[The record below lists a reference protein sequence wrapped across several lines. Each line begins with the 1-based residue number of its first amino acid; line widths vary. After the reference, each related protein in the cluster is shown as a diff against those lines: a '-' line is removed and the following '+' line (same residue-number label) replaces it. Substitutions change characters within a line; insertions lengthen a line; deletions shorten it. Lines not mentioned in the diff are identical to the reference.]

1 MKRKT
6 RGAGEQA
13 DATENWYTGP
23 AWRDRDGRA
32 ARRRKR
38 IRIGVA
44 VVIVAAGV
52 VTFAVNPGD
61 IRSKLPGLAGGDAVA
76 KPLPAETAAP
86 GSAPADEAFP
96 ATPTL
101 KEPFA
106 GSPALRYADGAA
118 GIVPP
123 EAKAVGRLSKDE
135 VADVLRKAKELL
147 VDANLNPR
155 TLRGERPAAAL
166 DLVDPLQP
174 GTRQDLEAWLAKPGR
189 DRDPLQLF
197 TRFDPREVRPAGD
210 IVKTRGR
217 MTFKEG
223 RDGALAVHA
232 DYTFVYPVVR
242 AAQGASEVT
251 RTVVRRVVDFEV
263 NDPERFQA
271 TPGKLALTRY
281 DSDFANSACEVYDG
295 FLHPQFQDGRPGP
308 MTSGPEVDP
317 YDRSKELSEDET
329 GHCGTVSRI

>member
-6 RGAGEQA
+6 RGAGAQA
-13 DATENWYTGP
+13 DGTENSYTGP
-23 AWRDRDGRA
+23 AWRDRAGRA

-38 IRIGVA
+38 IRTGVA

-52 VTFAVNPGD
+52 VTLAVNPGD
-61 IRSKLPGLAGGDAVA
+61 MRSKLPGLAGGDAVA

-86 GSAPADEAFP
+86 GSAPADETFP
-96 ATPTL
+96 AAPTL

-118 GIVPP
+118 GLVPP

-135 VADVLRKAKELL
+135 VADVLRKARDLL

-189 DRDPLQLF
+189 EHDPLQLF
-197 TRFDPREVRPAGD
+197 TRFDPREARPAGD
-210 IVKTRGR
+210 VVKTRGR

-223 RDGALAVHA
+223 QDGALVIHS

-263 NDPERFQA
+263 NDPERFRA

-281 DSDFANSACEVYDG
+281 NSDFGNTACEVYDG
-295 FLHPQFQDGRPGP
+295 FLHPRFADGRSGP

-317 YDRSKELSEDET
+317 YDRSKELSEDEA

>member
-1 MKRKT
+1 MKRKA

-13 DATENWYTGP
+13 DGTENWYTGP
-23 AWRDRDGRA
+23 AWQDRDGKA

-38 IRIGVA
+38 IRTGVA
-44 VVIVAAGV
+44 AVIVAAGV

-61 IRSKLPGLAGGDAVA
+61 IRSKLSGVVGGDTVA

-86 GSAPADEAFP
+86 GAAPDGEAFP

-106 GSPALRYADGAA
+106 GSPAVRYADGVA

-135 VADVLRKAKELL
+135 VAAVLRQAKELL

-166 DLVDPLQP
+166 DLLDPLQP
-174 GTRQDLEAWLAKPGR
+174 GTRQDLETWLAEPGR
-189 DRDPLQLF
+189 EHDPLRLF
-197 TRFDPREVRPAGD
+197 TRFDPHEVRPAGD
-210 IVKTRGR
+210 VVKTRGR
-217 MTFKEG
+217 MTFEEG
-223 RDGALAVHA
+223 QDGALAVHA

-271 TPGKLALTRY
+271 TPGKLALARF
-281 DSDFANSACEVYDG
+281 DSDFGNTACEVYDG
-295 FLHPQFQDGRPGP
+295 FLHPQFPDSRSGS
-308 MTSGPEVDP
+308 MTSGPTVDP
-317 YDRSKELSEDET
+317 YDRSKELSGDKST
-329 GHCGTVSRI
+329 GCGTVSRI